1 LEVHLDLVGGLAGDM
16 FIAALLD
23 AFPHCEPRV
32 MQAIQAVEGPSRL
45 SCTLIAHQDTVL
57 RGRRF
62 DVTPPP
68 RPVRAPWAEGATHPH
83 TSWQSIRG
91 RLMASPLDAGTRD
104 HAVALFELLAEA
116 EGFVH
121 GVDSNA
127 VQFHEVGAWDSIAD
141 IVGAAALIHA
151 LGVTRWT
158 CSPAPLGSGR
168 VKTDHGMLPVPAP
181 ATTRLLMGMPTL
193 DDGIGG
199 ERITPTGAAILR
211 YLCAPDRT
219 LRTSSAASVRT
230 LIASGT
236 GFGSRVLPGLSNHVR
251 VLCFEPCDSAAGG
264 HREIHVLEFEVD
276 DQSGED
282 LATGL
287 DRLRAHEAVLDVTQT
302 PVFGKK
308 SRMMA
313 HVRVL
318 AHQGH
323 LDAVVEAC
331 FRETTTIGLR
341 HHAVRG
347 IGLKRKLEEVSV
359 DGRRLRVKV
368 VDRPGGPTAKTES
381 DDVLSQQDHARRAS
395 LRARAESAALLEPV
409 ARAER
414 AELDA

>member
-1 LEVHLDLVGGLAGDM
+1 
-16 FIAALLD
+16 
-23 AFPHCEPRV
+23 
-32 MQAIQAVEGPSRL
+32 
-45 SCTLIAHQDTVL
+45 
-57 RGRRF
+57 
-62 DVTPPP
+62 
-68 RPVRAPWAEGATHPH
+68 
-83 TSWQSIRG
+83 
-91 RLMASPLDAGTRD
+91 
-104 HAVALFELLAEA
+104 
-116 EGFVH
+116 
-121 GVDSNA
+121 
-127 VQFHEVGAWDSIAD
+127 
-141 IVGAAALIHA
+141 
-151 LGVTRWT
+151 
-158 CSPAPLGSGR
+158 
-168 VKTDHGMLPVPAP
+168 
-181 ATTRLLMGMPTL
+181 
-193 DDGIGG
+193 
-199 ERITPTGAAILR
+199 
-211 YLCAPDRT
+211 
-219 LRTSSAASVRT
+219 LRTSAAASVRT

-251 VLCFEPCDSAAGG
+251 VLCFEPGDSAAGG

-287 DRLRAHEAVLDVTQT
+287 DRLRAHQGVLDVTQT

-308 SRMMA
+308 SRMMV

-318 AHQGH
+318 ARQGH
-323 LDAVVEAC
+323 LDAVVDAC

-409 ARAER
+409 PNAER
-414 AELDA
+414 AALDA